1 MTQKELLY
9 YEDAIMHE
17 ANTIKI
23 CNDIKK
29 RLDNKDLVSF
39 VEDEIKKHTSIKEV
53 LMNKLEEKTNE

>member
-23 CNDIKK
+23 CNDVIN

-39 VEDEIKKHTSIKEV
+39 IENEVTKHESIKER
-53 LMNKLEEKTNE
+53 LMRKLEECSGE